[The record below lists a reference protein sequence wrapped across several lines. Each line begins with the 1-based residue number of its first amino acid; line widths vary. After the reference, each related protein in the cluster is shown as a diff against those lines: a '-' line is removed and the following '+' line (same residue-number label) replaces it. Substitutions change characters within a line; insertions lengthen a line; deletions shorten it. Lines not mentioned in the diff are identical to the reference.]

1 MLMSTLNFIN
11 GATVTAT
18 DVRKAWSKIV
28 AEVKETH
35 KPAYVFTN
43 NVPEAVVLS
52 YESYQSMQAELE
64 QARRDALGKQMT
76 ADLLAMAKQ
85 EGQNIPKMQAN
96 KQGVFHE
103 LNEP

>member
-1 MLMSTLNFIN
+1 MSALNFIN

-28 AEVKETH
+28 AGVKETH

-52 YESYQSMQAELE
+52 YDSYQSMQAELE
-64 QARRDALGKQMT
+64 QARRDALGRQMAT
-76 ADLLAMAKQ
+76 DLLAIAEQ
-85 EGQNIPKMQAN
+85 EGSGIPKMQVDE
-96 KQGVFHE
+96 QGVFYE
-103 LNEP
+103 VKAP

>member
-1 MLMSTLNFIN
+1 MSSLNFIN

-28 AEVKETH
+28 SSVKETH

-64 QARRDALGKQMT
+64 QARRDSLGRQMT
-76 ADLLAMAKQ
+76 ADLLAMAAQ
-85 EGQNIPKMQAN
+85 EGSTIPKMQAD

-103 LNEP
+103 VKEP